1 MKRYNKNKINQNQN
15 INMITSNL
23 QNTSNNIIFNSEIVS
38 SLPTPTISQNSQLK
52 IDMNHSEGR
61 WTTEEH
67 IRFLK
72 GCLLYS
78 NNWKKVESYVKSRS
92 STQIRSHAQKYL
104 IKLNKKYKICD
115 EINVDSKEESEIS
128 LNNINNNNNS
138 NISLEN
144 NNNDNNN
151 NTNNINNCNNNEE
164 NIDEILKSLDDSKCD
179 MENVEK
185 CLLKIFKINNKRVGD
200 IQIIKR
206 IKSPIYSKKI
216 FKCQKESKNF
226 SFKEQIRDMLNSNN
240 EKDLKTLI
248 MYIKSSD
255 PKIKNTLN
263 EVFNEDNLYIKFFK

>member
-1 MKRYNKNKINQNQN
+1 
-15 INMITSNL
+15 MITSNL
-23 QNTSNNIIFNSEIVS
+23 QNSSNNIIFNSEIVN
-38 SLPTPTISQNSQLK
+38 SLTTPTISQNSQLK

-104 IKLNKKYKICD
+104 IKLHKKYKICD
-115 EINVDSKEESEIS
+115 DINFDSKDEY
-128 LNNINNNNNS
+128 INNNDSS
-138 NISLEN
+138 NVNIKN
-144 NNNDNNN
+144 NNNDNNNN
-151 NTNNINNCNNNEE
+151 NTNNINNCNNIEE
-164 NIDEILKSLDDSKCD
+164 NINEILKSLDDSKCD

-206 IKSPIYSKKI
+206 TKSPIYSKKI
-216 FKCQKESKNF
+216 FKCQKENKNL
-226 SFKEQIRDMLNSNN
+226 SFKDQIKDMLNSNN

-263 EVFNEDNLYIKFFK
+263 EVFKEDSLYMKFFK